1 MGVQEPTFAA
11 RLLQAWKGQNAVR
24 ETLELQQ
31 EEVVFTPPALFLP
44 APSFATAEK
53 ETALNVP
60 EAVKVRRK
68 DILRRPHRAGEVRV
82 IRECEQLEYAHEN
95 IVDVEY
101 PEGSQEDV
109 QRSWGG

>member
-11 RLLQAWKGQNAVR
+11 RLLQAWKGQNAAR
-24 ETLELQQ
+24 EPLELQQ
-31 EEVVFTPPALFLP
+31 EEVVYTPPALFLP
-44 APSFATAEK
+44 APSFATAEN
-53 ETALNVP
+53 ETALKSP
-60 EAVKVRRK
+60 EAVRRK
-68 DILRRPHRAGEVRV
+68 DILRRPNRDGEVRV
-82 IRECEQLEYAHEN
+82 IRECEQLEYAQED